1 MESIFSP
8 KKATGVAG
16 GIRIYFISDVFW
28 MCDWEETILRT
39 FKENAKM
46 GIKVIFARFVKMIG
60 RELVHIDAQNVLMM
74 IFHISLLSQ
83 LLYFSY
89 FYFLYM

>member
-1 MESIFSP
+1 
-8 KKATGVAG
+8 
-16 GIRIYFISDVFW
+16 
-28 MCDWEETILRT
+28 
-39 FKENAKM
+39 M